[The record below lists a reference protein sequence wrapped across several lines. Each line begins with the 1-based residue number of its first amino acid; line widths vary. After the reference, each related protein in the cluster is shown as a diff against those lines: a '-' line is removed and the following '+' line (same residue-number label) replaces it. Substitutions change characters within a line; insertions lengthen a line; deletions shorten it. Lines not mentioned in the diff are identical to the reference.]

1 METCFAED
9 PALLEPQGYTSG
21 GITLLR
27 LLVKTGEYIY
37 VRPNDI
43 LMMESCDHM
52 VKLHIA
58 YAGRYKKVLRHD
70 TLKDFLLQLPL
81 HQFVRVG
88 RFCAVNTHRLSGG
101 SCNGQYFE
109 FDFAFV
115 IKTEHPLAHN
125 VFTNIGQ

>member
-1 METCFAED
+1 METCFVES
-9 PALLEPQGYTSG
+9 PSVLEPQGCIIG
-21 GITLLR
+21 GTALLR

-43 LMMESCDHM
+43 LMTESCDHM

-58 YAGRYKKVLRHD
+58 YAGKYKKALRHD
-70 TLKDFLLQLPL
+70 TLKGFLLQLPL
-81 HQFVRVG
+81 NQFVRVG
-88 RFCAVNTHRLSGG
+88 RFCAVNTHRLTGG
-101 SCNGQYFE
+101 SYNGQYFE

-115 IKTEHPLAHN
+115 IKTEHPLAHS